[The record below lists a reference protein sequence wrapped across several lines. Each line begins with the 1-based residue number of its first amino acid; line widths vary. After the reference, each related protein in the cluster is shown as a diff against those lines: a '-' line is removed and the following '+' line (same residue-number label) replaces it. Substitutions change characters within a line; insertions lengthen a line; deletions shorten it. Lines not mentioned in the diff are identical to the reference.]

1 MIHVCEIMFQR
12 SGHVP
17 FNAGFL
23 AIIQAAFPKEE
34 LSFYGGA
41 AHIEE
46 LKKQLGQP
54 LTDSVAWIEIQP
66 VPPGIRYG
74 KRFFRELGI
83 IRRLFSNFSRGST
96 SRLVLTS
103 GFPSTV
109 LALKV
114 ARYLQWTNLAVQIV
128 LHGMSGVVGKR
139 YRHPI
144 HRFQDMRTALTL
156 LGNKNIQYIVLEQ
169 SVRDTVVKHVPFL
182 SRHVEVLDHPIPPNE
197 GASET
202 IELRAPIRFGFLGL
216 VSKGKGFPLF
226 VRLANECATKNGQSA
241 EFHVIGHF
249 LGEGTGVND
258 LTALATKPGGSQ
270 MSRADF
276 IRRLSS
282 LHFVVLPYESGS
294 YTLTASGALLDAIA
308 WEKPVIARK
317 IPIFE
322 AMFEKYGDIGHLFEN
337 DTELTEVVGEI
348 MRGPDRARYRIQVLN
363 LRNARKARAPEL
375 LSAAYREMC
384 KKGAKLQV

>member
-23 AIIQAAFPKEE
+23 ATIQAAFPKEE

-41 AHIEE
+41 THIEE

-54 LTDSVAWIEIQP
+54 LASSIAWIEIQP
-66 VPPGIRYG
+66 VSPGIRYG

-83 IRRLFSNFSRGST
+83 IRRLLRNLSRDST

-114 ARYLQWTNLAVQIV
+114 GRYLQWANPAVQIV
-128 LHGMSGVVGKR
+128 LHGLSGVVGKR
-139 YRHPI
+139 YRQPI

-156 LGNKNIQYIVLEQ
+156 LGNKNTQYIVLEQ
-169 SVRDTVVKHVPFL
+169 SVRDTIVKHLPFL
-182 SRHVEVLDHPIPPNE
+182 SRHVEVLDHPIAPNE

-202 IELRAPIRFGFLGL
+202 IELSAPIRFGFLGL
-216 VSKGKGFPLF
+216 ASKAKGFPLF
-226 VRLANECATKNGQSA
+226 VKLADEYAAKNGEFA

-249 LGEGTGVND
+249 LGDGPGPNV
-258 LTALATKPGGSQ
+258 LKALATKPGGSQ
-270 MSRADF
+270 MSRANF
-276 IRRLSS
+276 IQRLSS
-282 LHFVVLPYESGS
+282 LHFVVLPYEVGS
-294 YTLTASGALLDAIA
+294 YTLTASGVLLDAIA

-322 AMFEKYGDIGHLFEN
+322 AMFEKYGDIGHLFGD
-337 DTELTEVVGEI
+337 DTELVEVVDEI
-348 MRGPDRARYRIQVLN
+348 LEYPDRSRYRNQVLN
-363 LRNARKARAPEL
+363 LRNARKARAPEI
-375 LSAAYREMC
+375 LSVPYRKVCET
-384 KKGAKLQV
+384 GGLPPS